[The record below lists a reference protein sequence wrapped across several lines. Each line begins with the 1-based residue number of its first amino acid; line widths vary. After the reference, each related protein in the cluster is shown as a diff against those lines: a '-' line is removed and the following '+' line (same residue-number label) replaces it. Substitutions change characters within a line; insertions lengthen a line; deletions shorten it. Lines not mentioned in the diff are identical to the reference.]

1 MSEELCNLEEMP
13 LYYVPQVTCG
23 FIINAFLQF
32 QGMLDH
38 VWNEAGHDYGQK
50 KKSIFFPL
58 CNLLS
63 QICFLRSEEER
74 RKVIL
79 VSFILFLS
87 ILHVKMI
94 Q

>member
-1 MSEELCNLEEMP
+1 
-13 LYYVPQVTCG
+13 
-23 FIINAFLQF
+23 
-32 QGMLDH
+32 MLKKK
-38 VWNEAGHDYGQK
+38 K

>member
-1 MSEELCNLEEMP
+1 MCGMKLDMIMARKLLLCCKEDTE
-13 LYYVPQVTCG
+13 C
-23 FIINAFLQF
+23 FKK
-32 QGMLDH
+32 
-38 VWNEAGHDYGQK
+38 K

>member
-13 LYYVPQVTCG
+13 LYYVSQVTCG

-50 KKSIFFPL
+50 
-58 CNLLS
+58 
-63 QICFLRSEEER
+63 
-74 RKVIL
+74 VIAVL
-79 VSFILFLS
+79 
-87 ILHVKMI
+87 
-94 Q
+94 

>member
-50 KKSIFFPL
+50 
-58 CNLLS
+58 
-63 QICFLRSEEER
+63 
-74 RKVIL
+74 VIAVL
-79 VSFILFLS
+79 
-87 ILHVKMI
+87 
-94 Q
+94 